1 MTVRLPHHREA
12 LALALLTLAVEGV
25 LATPAAAQQSV
36 TPVRTSRL
44 APRTS
49 ARTVYLSVAPEAGD
63 VLAVAVRQTIE
74 MGAGVGNTT
83 TGPRRDA
90 MPHRVTVTEYYARS
104 TVERADDGV
113 TMLSTVTD
121 SLFVQVGQAGAALLR
136 QRVPVNSTAR
146 PTRLRVHEDGAMN
159 VVDGPTSSATNTNA
173 TAGAINAALSA
184 MPPMLPDRAVAVGET
199 WEREIALPPLPFVTH
214 RADGAVHTVFR
225 LDSVT
230 RGGRDAWVSVHGSLR
245 RDGAVR
251 DLPAGTRVIAAGSM
265 EGTLH
270 LDRIRGW
277 ITDAQTVIVL
287 QSELVGNADAAPTP
301 APGIRITQRLQVK

>member
-1 MTVRLPHHREA
+1 MQA
-12 LALALLTLAVEGV
+12 LAAALVVLAAEGV
-25 LATPAAAQQSV
+25 WATQAAAQQGM
-36 TPVRTSRL
+36 TQVRSARL

-49 ARTVYLSVAPEAGD
+49 ARTVHLHVAPEAGD

-121 SLFVQVGQAGAALLR
+121 SLFVHVGQAGAALLR

-146 PTRLRVHEDGAMN
+146 PTRLRVHEDGAMT
-159 VVDGPTSSATNTNA
+159 VVDGPTSTATN
-173 TAGAINAALSA
+173 AGAINAALSA

-270 LDRIRGW
+270 LDRVRGW